1 MNPKVS
7 VIMPTYHRDGMLLNA
22 LDSLA
27 LQTYSNFEIVLVDD
41 NADPKWS
48 RGVAEIVGCFR
59 QKYPDVEL
67 NYIVNEQNLGSA
79 KTRNFGIAC
88 ASGDYITFLD
98 DDDKYLPE
106 KIEKQIRFMLD
117 HDADYCI
124 SDMDLYYDDGVLC
137 EQRKRDYIVS
147 TDMNALIRYHM
158 LYHITGT
165 DAMMFRKEYIQGFG
179 GFDSIDVGDEF
190 YLMLKAIKAGGKFV
204 YLPESH
210 VHACV
215 HRGEGGLSS
224 GDGKIAGENKLY
236 EFKKNY
242 FSNLK
247 KKDIRYIKTRHYAV
261 IAFAE
266 LRRKHMAA
274 FVKNAICAAV
284 ISPLDCIRILATH
297 K

>member
-7 VIMPTYHRDGMLLNA
+7 VIMPTYHRDGMLMNA
-22 LDSLA
+22 LESLA
-27 LQTYSNFEIVLVDD
+27 VQTYINFEIVLIDD
-41 NADPKWS
+41 NADQKWS
-48 RGVAEIVGCFR
+48 KGVAETVEQFR
-59 QKYPDVEL
+59 IKYPYIEL
-67 NYIVNEQNLGSA
+67 NYVVNKQNQGSA
-79 KTRNFGIAC
+79 KSRNIGITRAR
-88 ASGDYITFLD
+88 GDYITFLD

-106 KIEKQIRFMLD
+106 KIEKQICFMQD

-137 EQRKRDYIVS
+137 EQRKRDYIVN
-147 TDMNALIRYHM
+147 TDTNALIRYHM

-165 DAMMFRKEYIQGFG
+165 DAMMFRKEYIQGFD

-190 YLMLKAIKAGGKFV
+190 YLMLKAIKAGGKFA

-224 GDGKIAGENKLY
+224 GDGKIAGENRLY
-236 EFKKNY
+236 AFKKNY
-242 FSNLK
+242 FSSLQ
-247 KKDIRYIKTRHYAV
+247 KKDIRYIKTRHFAV

-266 LRRKHMAA
+266 LRRNNIVA
-274 FVKNAICAAV
+274 FVMNALRAAIV
-284 ISPLDCIRILATH
+284 SPMDCVRILKEH
-297 K
+297 R